1 MSVSAMSPGASA
13 SVIPPLSPPLSS
25 RVTVKDSVYRHLRD
39 VILDGAL
46 TPGARLV
53 EAELGRQLGT
63 SSTPKTG

>member
-13 SVIPPLSPPLSS
+13 SVIPPLSS